1 MTLGFAE
8 LNIAK
13 GRFAASYSDSRKSGV
28 FGLFSSV
35 LKPVM
40 MMVEFLIKAVKVVF
54 LDTLR
59 CGA

>member
-13 GRFAASYSDSRKSGV
+13 GGFVASYSDCRRSGV

-40 MMVEFLIKAVKVVF
+40 MMVEFLMKAVKVVF
-54 LDTLR
+54 WTL
-59 CGA
+59 